1 MIRVATLNELGTER
15 LRTWLSE
22 PVGPAPFEILT
33 DSRFCG
39 SVKGDWLIDPAI
51 RFNTTYEL
59 GVYLVEEVFGP
70 EVDRLALREERGMW
84 AWVSLALLPNL
95 LKRGRGSEGKPFD
108 TPHYIEVEA
117 RLAYRL
123 IVRTA
128 WELVHL
134 HGTKARVA
142 LSSPRTAW
150 GDVAEQIAARQEIY
164 AHPGFWTVAER
175 LYVTPDGMAKPG
187 VATIRKKEH
196 RRDPTCKV
204 GLGAARRLIASFGQ
218 FERTYLLRD
227 MSADEIL
234 AILPA
239 EYRTWSESSKVIQ
252 G

>member
-1 MIRVATLNELGTER
+1 MIRVAALNEQGIER
-15 LRTWLSE
+15 FRAWLSE
-22 PVGPAPFEILT
+22 PVGAAPFEILT
-33 DSRFCG
+33 DPRFCG
-39 SVKGDWLIDPAI
+39 GVIGEWFIDPH
-51 RFNTTYEL
+51 RQFNTTYEL
-59 GVYLVEEVFGP
+59 GVYLVEDVFG
-70 EVDRLALREERGMW
+70 EDVDRLKLRTDRCMW
-84 AWVSLALLPNL
+84 AWISLALLPNL
-95 LKRGRGSEGKPFD
+95 LKRGRGSEGQPFD
-108 TPHYIEVEA
+108 IAHYMEVEA

-142 LSSPRTAW
+142 LSSPRSAW

-164 AHPGFWTVAER
+164 AHPGFWTVAEK
-175 LYVTPDGMAKPG
+175 LYITADGMTKTG

-196 RRDPTCKV
+196 RRDPKCKI
-204 GLGAARRLIASFGQ
+204 GLGAARRLIANFGQ

-239 EYRTWSESSKVIQ
+239 EYRIWRENIKAA
-252 G
+252 

>member
-1 MIRVATLNELGTER
+1 MIQVAALNELGTQR
-15 LRTWLSE
+15 FRAWLSE
-22 PVGPAPFEILT
+22 PDGPAPVEILT

-39 SVKGDWLIDPAI
+39 SARGDWLIDPSK

-59 GVYLVEEVFGP
+59 GGYLAEEVFGL
-70 EVDRLALREERGMW
+70 EVDRFALREDRGMW

-108 TPHYIEVEA
+108 APHYMEVEA

-134 HGTKARVA
+134 HGAKARVA

-175 LYVTPDGMAKPG
+175 LYVKPDGMTKAG

-196 RRDPTCKV
+196 RRDPKSKV

-218 FERTYLLRD
+218 FERTYLLRE

-234 AILPA
+234 EILPA
-239 EYRTWSESSKVIQ
+239 EYRTWSGSSKVA
-252 G
+252 